1 MSRTGA
7 FGGPPRPGVSVREL
21 ANGFRWG
28 GRSLVPGSAQGH
40 RRPVSAREFPTAW
53 ARGGPARAART
64 VFLEAAMNP
73 LLHAAL
79 TPTVAGAEV
88 FGSLGDDPVI
98 IVSNHSSHLD
108 APMLLC
114 ALPRAV
120 RERTAVTA
128 AADYFFDS
136 TWRGL
141 SSALAFGTVPIERR
155 GGAPSSTPLEL
166 LRGGWNLVVFPEGT
180 RSADGSRGRFRLGAG
195 YLAMTA
201 GVAVVPA
208 ALRGAYAAMPRGR
221 AWPVPGR
228 PRVSVRFGRPL
239 RPGDGEDVR
248 AFTGRLAAEVTRL
261 GVEDTTSWWA
271 SLRSPDTASPAA
283 GAGAGGDTGPSV
295 SSGASARPAAGTGPA
310 RRAPAGAPGMAR
322 WRRIWEATE
331 PPAAARPRS
340 PWDH

>member
-1 MSRTGA
+1 MSRPGA
-7 FGGPPRPGVSVREL
+7 FGGPPRPGVGVREL
-21 ANGFRWG
+21 VNGFRWG
-28 GRSLVPGSAQGH
+28 GRSLVPASAQAH
-40 RRPVSAREFPTAW
+40 RAPVSAREFPTAW
-53 ARGGPARAART
+53 ARGAPARAART

-88 FGSLGDDPVI
+88 FDSLGGEPVI
-98 IVSNHSSHLD
+98 VVSNHSSHLD

-114 ALPRAV
+114 ALPRPV
-120 RERTAVTA
+120 RDRTAVTA

-155 GGAPSSTPLEL
+155 GGAPSATPVEL
-166 LRGGWNLVVFPEGT
+166 LRDGWNLVVFPEGT
-180 RSADGSRGRFRLGAG
+180 RSVDGSQGRFRLGAG

-221 AWPVPGR
+221 GWPVPGR
-228 PRVSVRFGRPL
+228 PRVSVRFGAPL

-271 SLRSPDTASPAA
+271 SLRSPTPGTPAPTPGA
-283 GAGAGGDTGPSV
+283 GAGAV
-295 SSGASARPAAGTGPA
+295 
-310 RRAPAGAPGMAR
+310 RRAPAGAGGPSR

-331 PPAAARPRS
+331 PPAPVRSRS
-340 PWDH
+340 PWDR